1 LSTTEK
7 QPAKNSTPYVKFALI
22 RVNQIQN
29 RTSEIRNR
37 KSPIF
42 TRMDSPITLPVLN
55 AEELRVLGALMEK
68 SKTTPDYYPMTI
80 NGLVAA
86 YNQKTSRKPV
96 VQYDDNTVAQA
107 LGTLKR
113 RGLISTA
120 TGGSDRSVK
129 YKHNFAIVFPVL
141 PAEVAIIAL
150 LILRGPQ
157 TPGELNTN
165 SGRMHEF
172 DSLEEV
178 QAVLER
184 LSTPEMPFVVQLP
197 RRPGQKEVRY
207 AHLLGG
213 TPEISDDDEADEPTG
228 RHTSAL
234 ESRVSRLETELA
246 SLRAEFDKLMKELS

>member
-1 LSTTEK
+1 
-7 QPAKNSTPYVKFALI
+7 
-22 RVNQIQN
+22 
-29 RTSEIRNR
+29 
-37 KSPIF
+37 
-42 TRMDSPITLPVLN
+42 MDTPITLPVLT

-80 NGLVAA
+80 NGLTAA
-86 YNQKTSRKPV
+86 CNQKTSRKPV
-96 VQYDDNTVAQA
+96 VQYDDNIVANA
-107 LGTLKR
+107 LASLKK

-120 TGGSDRSVK
+120 TGGSDRAIK

-141 PAEVAIIAL
+141 PSEVTIVCL

-172 DSLEEV
+172 ESIEEV
-178 QAVLER
+178 QEVLER
-184 LSTPEMPFVVQLP
+184 LSSPEMPFLVQLP

-213 TPEISDDDEADEPTG
+213 TPEINDDDFGDEPTG
-228 RHTSAL
+228 RNNGAL
-234 ESRVSRLETELA
+234 EARVTKLEAELTA
-246 SLRAEFDKLMKELS
+246 LRAEFDKLMKELT